1 MKLLHRIYLLFVML
15 MFAGI
20 SCLSSQSGPVKVK
33 ELMAK
38 KPGILIDVRTM
49 EEWNGGHHELA
60 RHLDWNNGEFKKAAA
75 DFDKNK
81 TYYLYCASGGRSGQA
96 TEFLKKSGF
105 KNVVNLGGYN
115 NLK

>member
-1 MKLLHRIYLLFVML
+1 MKFTHRLFMLFVMML
-15 MFAGI
+15 FAGI

-33 ELMAK
+33 ELLAK
-38 KPGILIDVRTM
+38 KPGILIDVRTLG
-49 EEWNGGHHELA
+49 EWNTGHHEMA
-60 RHLDWNNGEFKKAAA
+60 RHLDWNNGAFKQASA
-75 DFDKNK
+75 DFDKSK

-96 TEFLKKSGF
+96 AEYLKKAGF